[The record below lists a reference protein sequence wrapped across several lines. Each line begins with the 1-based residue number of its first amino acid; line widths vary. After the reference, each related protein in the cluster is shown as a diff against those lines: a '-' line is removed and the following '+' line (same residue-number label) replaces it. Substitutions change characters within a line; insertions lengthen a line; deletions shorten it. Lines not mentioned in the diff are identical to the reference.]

1 MKTVLQ
7 YYPLTSSLIDAVK
20 SIARPALLWP
30 KASISFIQVNKFIFT
45 ASMLGDF
52 SVPGGSIKAND
63 FQGFRDC
70 YYGVK
75 MCRKFRLKL

>member
-7 YYPLTSSLIDAVK
+7 YYPLSSSLIDAVK
-20 SIARPALLWP
+20 SIARPALLWLN
-30 KASISFIQVNKFIFT
+30 AAISFNYENKFLFT
-45 ASMLGDF
+45 ASKLGCF
-52 SVPGGSIKAND
+52 SVQGGAIKGND

-75 MCRKFRLKL
+75 MCCKFRLKL